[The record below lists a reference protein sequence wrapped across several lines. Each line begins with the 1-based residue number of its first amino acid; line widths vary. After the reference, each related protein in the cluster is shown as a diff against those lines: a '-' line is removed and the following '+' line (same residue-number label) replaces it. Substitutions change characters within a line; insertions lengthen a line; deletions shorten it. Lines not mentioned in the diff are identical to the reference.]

1 MRGCEDG
8 REAEGYCGGE
18 GGGGVAAE
26 EEGDG
31 FDELCGEKMMWFER
45 LSGIELR
52 NGDERAR
59 A

>member
-8 REAEGYCGGE
+8 REAKGYCGGE

-31 FDELCGEKMMWFER
+31 IGELCGEHIMRFEW
-45 LSGIELR
+45 LSGIKIR
-52 NGDERAR
+52 DGDERAV